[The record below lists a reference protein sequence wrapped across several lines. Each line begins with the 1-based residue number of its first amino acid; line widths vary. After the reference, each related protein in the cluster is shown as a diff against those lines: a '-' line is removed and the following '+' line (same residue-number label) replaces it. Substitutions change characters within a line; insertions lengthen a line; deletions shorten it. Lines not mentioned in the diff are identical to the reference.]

1 MLELDPAATFRQ
13 EAADLLDEL
22 EQTLLDLDAAPDR
35 RDLID
40 AAFRAMHTIKGS
52 GAMFGF
58 TEVASFTHDFETA
71 FDRLRKTGAAPSRR
85 LVEVALAAKDH
96 IRALV
101 QDPASTDPVFGA
113 AILDDLRETIGEPG
127 EGAAPGLAEVVAP
140 AATANQAPVRYR
152 LTLRFAPTI
161 LLNGTNPLLLLDEL
175 RGLGD
180 CTVRPLL
187 DRLPA
192 LEEMEPSQCH
202 LGWEVDLATIQP
214 RGAIED
220 VFMFVSDDMELMVEV
235 IGDEP
240 ADGAVVPPS
249 APAQVFAP
257 APASALVPASVSA
270 VAPAGPQAAAK
281 SAPAVAQRSE
291 ERAGAT
297 VRVQAERLDRLMDRV
312 GELVIVQARL
322 SQLVGLRRDP
332 GLQSVAEEIERLADG
347 LRDTAMGLR
356 MVPIGSLFG
365 RFRRLVHDLSRELG
379 KPVEFVT
386 TGEETELDKT
396 MIERLADPLVHVIRN
411 AIDHGLELPAKRA
424 EAGKAER
431 GTIRLAA
438 RHVGAEVQVSVSDNG
453 RGLDL
458 ARIRAKG
465 EEQGLIAPGAP
476 ATEAE
481 LVQMLFHPGF
491 STAKEISA
499 LSGRGVGMDVVKKT
513 LEAMRGTIDVT
524 FVPGQGST
532 FTLRL
537 PLTLAIIEGLL
548 VRVADGR
555 YVVPLSAVEECLE
568 LEAAEDRRSAGRSFL
583 NVRGSLVPFVRLRQ
597 VFGEGGEPG
606 PHQKVVV
613 VSSGD
618 TRVGLVVDQ
627 ILGHHQTVIKSL
639 SRLHA
644 GVGQFSGATIMGD
657 GQPALILDVGH
668 LVAGGQPRGERR
680 MDREAA

>member
-1 MLELDPAATFRQ
+1 MAELDPADTFRQ
-13 EAADLLDEL
+13 EAADLLAEL
-22 EQTLLDLDAAPDR
+22 EQTLLDLDAAPQR

-58 TEVASFTHDFETA
+58 TEVATFTHDFETA
-71 FDRLRKTGAAPSRR
+71 FDRLRKTGAEPSRR

-101 QDPASTDPVFGA
+101 QDPASTDAVIGE
-113 AILDDLRETIGEPG
+113 AILDDLRETVTQTGE
-127 EGAAPGLAEVVAP
+127 APADEAPRADAP
-140 AATANQAPVRYR
+140 AAAAGPARYR
-152 LTLRFAPTI
+152 ITMRFAPDV
-161 LLNGTNPLLLLDEL
+161 LLNGTNPLLLLEEL
-175 RGLGD
+175 RGLGP
-180 CTVRPLL
+180 CVVRPLL
-187 DRLPA
+187 DRLPPLA
-192 LEEMEPSQCH
+192 EMDPTLCH
-202 LGWEVDLATIQP
+202 LGWEVLLETQQ
-214 RGAIED
+214 RGAID
-220 VFMFVSDDMELMVEV
+220 DIFLFVADDMELTIEADAGPVAAAAVPAAEAA
-235 IGDEP
+235 GKGPSEP
-240 ADGAVVPPS
+240 APIQ
-249 APAQVFAP
+249 APAA
-257 APASALVPASVSA
+257 
-270 VAPAGPQAAAK
+270 AAAK
-281 SAPAVAQRSE
+281 PAAPPAADRPAATAGAASRADERS
-291 ERAGAT
+291 GAT

-312 GELVIVQARL
+312 GELVIAQARL
-322 SQLVGLRRDP
+322 SQLVAARRDP
-332 GLQSVAEEIERLADG
+332 ALQSVAEDIERLAAG

-365 RFRRLVHDLSRELG
+365 RFRRLVHDLSRDLG

-411 AIDHGLELPAKRA
+411 AIDHGLELPERRA
-424 EAGKAER
+424 EAGKPER

-438 RHVGAEVQVSVSDNG
+438 RHVGAEVQVSVSDDG

-465 EEQGLIAPGAP
+465 EEQGLVAPGAVLSE
-476 ATEAE
+476 TE
-481 LVQMLFHPGF
+481 LVQLLFHPGF
-491 STAKEISA
+491 STAREISA

-513 LEAMRGTIDVT
+513 LEAMRGSIDVAST
-524 FVPGQGST
+524 PGQGST

-583 NVRGSLVPFVRLRQ
+583 NVRDSLVPFVRLRK
-597 VFGEGGEPG
+597 VFDEAGEPE

-618 TRVGLVVDQ
+618 LRVGLVVDQ

-657 GQPALILDVGH
+657 GQPALILDVAN
-668 LVAGGQPRGERR
+668 LVAGSPQREPTPT
-680 MDREAA
+680 REAA